1 MISGTI
7 ADWQITASSTYPTS
21 WVKGCQEKNGRL
33 FRQNGLAWC
42 AKFKSSSEWL
52 QIDLGVQA
60 LVSRNLNIFDL
71 LFPYYLFY
79 VILFLK
85 D

>member
-7 ADWQITASSTYPTS
+7 ADWQITSSSTYPS
-21 WVKGCQEKNGRL
+21 SLVKGCEEKNARL
-33 FRQNGLAWC
+33 FRTNGLAWC

-60 LVSRNLNIFDL
+60 LVSEYFVANQLTEPSFH
-71 LFPYYLFY
+71 YATG
-79 VILFLK
+79 
-85 D
+85 